1 MSWERELH
9 TLKDAIRNAGVEAAR
24 LSAEGFDI
32 RTKADESP
40 VTSADLAVNAILHER
55 LLSAFPE
62 DGWLS
67 EESPDSAARLDKRR
81 VWIIDPIDGTKA
93 FIRKEPEYCVSV
105 ALVEEGRPIVA
116 AIYNPST
123 DELFTA
129 VRGGGLRLND
139 EPIHANGRPAD
150 ARPVIAVSPWE
161 QHLGR
166 FKTIEP
172 HAASRPMRSIAWAL
186 ALLAGGRLH
195 AVATFEPENEWD
207 VAAGALLI
215 EEAGGTLQDGA
226 WHTLGFNRPEPR
238 YRGIIAVS
246 RHCPPSVARQLR
258 ALSPA

>member
-1 MSWERELH
+1 MSWERELRA
-9 TLKDAIRNAGVEAAR
+9 LKDAIRNAGGEAAR
-24 LSAEGFDI
+24 LSADGFDI

-40 VTSADLAVNAILHER
+40 VNAILHER

-67 EESPDSAARLDKRR
+67 EESPDSAARLNKRR

-105 ALVEEGRPIVA
+105 ALVEEGRPVVA
-116 AIYNPST
+116 AIYNPAT
-123 DELFTA
+123 EELFTA

-139 EPIHANGRPAD
+139 EPVRANGRPTD

-215 EEAGGTLQDGA
+215 EEAGGTTQDGA

-246 RHCPPSVARQLR
+246 RHCPPSVTRRLR